1 MDIDDVLVDGNTIGR
16 TGDTDLMTLTA
27 DTLTIAGTLVAT
39 ALKGNGSGI
48 TNVSASSIKSDDIT
62 TGDAAVNII
71 TSTGAVNITPA
82 AGSAVVLDGTVNVD
96 GGVVSG
102 ATTVTA
108 SGAVTGG
115 SLTDGTATL
124 TSGALSSYTHL
135 THTTKGTV

>member
-1 MDIDDVLVDGNTIGR
+1 MCIRD
-16 TGDTDLMTLTA
+16 
-27 DTLTIAGTLVAT
+27 
-39 ALKGNGSGI
+39 
-48 TNVSASSIKSDDIT
+48 
-62 TGDAAVNII
+62 
-71 TSTGAVNITPA
+71 STGAVNITPA

-124 TSGALSSYTHL
+124 TSGALS
-135 THTTKGTV
+135 GV